1 MGKLV
6 RDRIPEIMRREG
18 KTPDVGRVS
27 GERLRAALK
36 DKLVEEAAELRAAA
50 DAAADVRAELADVL
64 EVADAIV
71 EAYGFDRAEIE
82 ELKKKKRAERGGFE
96 EGYFLND

>member
-1 MGKLV
+1 VEKLV

-27 GERLRAALK
+27 GEQLRAALK
-36 DKLVEEAAELRAAA
+36 DKLVEEALELQASADAQAEL
-50 DAAADVRAELADVL
+50 VDVL
-64 EVADAIV
+64 EVVDAIV

-82 ELKKKKRAERGGFE
+82 ELKKKKCAERGGFK
-96 EGYFLND
+96 EGYFLKAP